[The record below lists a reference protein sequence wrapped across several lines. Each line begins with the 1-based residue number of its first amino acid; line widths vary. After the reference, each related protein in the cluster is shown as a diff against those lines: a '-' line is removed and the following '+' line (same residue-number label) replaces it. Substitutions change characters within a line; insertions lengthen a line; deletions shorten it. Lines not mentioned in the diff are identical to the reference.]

1 MKSHASFE
9 AYLSAQPARN
19 RALIRALRAFVAR
32 VQPGLVEGVK
42 WGNGC
47 WLLDGGPIAYVYSD
61 RDHVQFGFLRG
72 SALTD
77 PARRLLGN
85 GQHVRHVKLRT
96 ADDLDAQAFAAWL
109 REAVRLGP
117 VRLGRKKAAGK
128 KAAKKAGK
136 KAPKRT
142 ARGRQRSSGA
152 SPSE

>member
-32 VQPGLVEGVK
+32 VQPGLTEGVK

-85 GQHVRHVKLRT
+85 GQYVRHVKLRT
-96 ADDLDAQAFAAWL
+96 ADDLDERAFAAWL

-117 VRLGRKKAAGK
+117 VRLGRKKAARK

-136 KAPKRT
+136 KVARKT